1 MAVCAVTGASGYV
14 GSRISAALEAAGWE
28 VRPLGRATGFRLGEV
43 PDLAGVDALVHAA
56 WDFSARTRSEIER
69 TNVDGSRRLLDAA
82 RGRRI
87 VFVSTLSAFPGA
99 RSLYGQAKLAVEQAA
114 RVVGGAVIRPGL
126 VWSEDGGSLYASLR
140 KLARLPLLP
149 TFTDRKLHPAHAD
162 DVAALVRL
170 LLDEPSSDEAIVA
183 AARQPLT
190 LAQILRAANPR
201 LRTVPVPWRLVW
213 VPLRALELA
222 GLEPPFRSDS
232 VLSLVSLDERPF
244 EHARAPETPFRPFP
258 V

>member
-1 MAVCAVTGASGYV
+1 MAACAVTGASGYV
-14 GSRISAALEAAGWE
+14 GSRISAALEAAGWD
-28 VRPLGRATGFRLGEV
+28 VRPLGRATGFRLGEA
-43 PDLAGVDALVHAA
+43 PDLESVDAVVHAA
-56 WDFSARTRSEIER
+56 WDFSARTQAEIER
-69 TNVDGSRRLLDAA
+69 TNVEGSRRLLEAA

-99 RSLYGQAKLAVEQAA
+99 RSLYGQAKLAVEEAAQAA
-114 RVVGGAVIRPGL
+114 GGAVIRPGL
-126 VWSEDGGSLYASLR
+126 VWDEEGGSLYASLR

-162 DVAALVRL
+162 DVAALVRHL
-170 LLDEPSSDEAIVA
+170 LGQTAADAPVVA

-213 VPLRALELA
+213 SPLRALELV
-222 GLEPPFRSDS
+222 GLDPPLRSDS